1 MWAVPSSRLGPRCKE
16 MVVVVNGHV
25 GAELTWSPLQERK
38 IFLIFE
44 QSVQSEPSENLKLFS
59 VKIACSCLMFNP

>member
-1 MWAVPSSRLGPRCKE
+1 MWAVPSSRLGTRCQE
-16 MVVVVNGHV
+16 RVVVGNGPV
-25 GAELTWSPLQERK
+25 GAGLAGSPLQERK